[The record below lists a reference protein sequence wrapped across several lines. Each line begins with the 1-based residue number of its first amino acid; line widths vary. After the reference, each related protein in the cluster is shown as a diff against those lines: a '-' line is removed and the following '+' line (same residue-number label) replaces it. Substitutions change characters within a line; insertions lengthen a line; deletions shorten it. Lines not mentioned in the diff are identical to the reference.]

1 MFVDA
6 LAEGTLGLANTTKII
21 SKSGD
26 SRLREILKKTFD
38 NAILEVART
47 IDAAVQED
55 FAVMLAYTDALE
67 VRHGNTLL
75 EVVELADSETPS
87 TAEAKELEAK
97 LDRMKKIFAF
107 IGPRWELYKQTLG
120 ELNELQKNALGA
132 TGRERVA
139 LLLWVRGHQRMADG
153 MGSSSWFDYAGL
165 IKDELDL

>member
-1 MFVDA
+1 M
-6 LAEGTLGLANTTKII
+6 
-21 SKSGD
+21 
-26 SRLREILKKTFD
+26 
-38 NAILEVART
+38 EVART

-139 LLLWVRGHQRMADG
+139 LLLWVRAHQRMADG